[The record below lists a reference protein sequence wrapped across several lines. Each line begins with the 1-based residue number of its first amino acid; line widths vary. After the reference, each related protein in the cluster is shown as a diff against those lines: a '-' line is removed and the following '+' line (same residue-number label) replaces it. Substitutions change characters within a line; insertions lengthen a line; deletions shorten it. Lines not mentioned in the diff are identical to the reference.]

1 MHNYNIPALV
11 VVFFPLLAFVVAGAT
26 ELRATRAAGDF
37 LRRLSPPL
45 LGIAAL
51 GVILNPASV
60 GVFTPEQ
67 SERLSYI
74 LALVASVI
82 ACSGVFVTYS
92 RRSSGVWM
100 ALGGLTLVFISLTA
114 RIYY

>member
-1 MHNYNIPALV
+1 MYKIPALLL
-11 VVFFPLLAFVVAGAT
+11 VFFPLLAFIVVGAI
-26 ELRATRAAGDF
+26 ELPASRTAGDL
-37 LRRLSPPL
+37 LRRLVPPL

-51 GVILNPASV
+51 GPIWNPGAV
-60 GVFTPEQ
+60 GVVTPEE
-67 SERLSYI
+67 SEGLSYI
-74 LALVASVI
+74 LVLVASVV

-100 ALGGLTLVFISLTA
+100 ALGGLTLVFVSLSA